1 MYSKP
6 QVTAFNFGV
15 SSFDL
20 WLLSL
25 LRVLLFTLVV
35 LAFCFNKVSVLKRV
49 RQLITPLTVLLVIIF
64 CYSVAKLLASFEF
77 YQDGSP
83 VHGLNTTTTIQATHD
98 QSTDPCTHSNTTTT
112 PSAAIVTTSTEPST
126 PKQPSHP
133 WLWAAVSW
141 SVVCVLLYGILYH
154 RITKIT
160 PHVSLLRNRHLFVNV
175 QSGEETPLLN
185 GDLLKELDDAAGE
198 TKKKA
203 STWKVMWTIVTYTKP
218 DVHLYISGFSFLIIS
233 SSAMSFIPYYTGQII
248 NHIAISPS
256 TEQFERAILIMVGIS
271 IISAVAAGLRGSIL
285 IVANGRLNIAVRRAL
300 FKSLLHQEIAF
311 FDKTETGDLTSRLTS
326 DTTKLSDQI
335 GLNLNILL
343 R

>member
-1 MYSKP
+1 
-6 QVTAFNFGV
+6 V

-35 LAFCFNKVSVLKRV
+35 LAFCFNKVLILKRV
-49 RQLITPLTVLLVIIF
+49 RQLSTPLTVLLIHIF

-83 VHGLNTTTTIQATHD
+83 VHGLNSTITTHD

-112 PSAAIVTTSTEPST
+112 PSAIITTTTTEPSK

-141 SVVCVLLYGILYH
+141 NVVCVLLYGILYH
-154 RITKIT
+154 GITKIT

-175 QSGEETPLLN
+175 QAGEETPLLS
-185 GDLLKELDDAAGE
+185 GDLLKEFSDAGE
-198 TKKKA
+198 MKKKS
-203 STWKVMWTIVTYTKP
+203 STWKVMWKIVTYTKP
-218 DVHLYISGFSFLIIS
+218 NVHLYISGFSFLIIS
-233 SSAMSFIPYYTGQII
+233 SSALSFIPYYTGQII

-285 IVANGRLNIAVRRAL
+285 IVANGRLNITVRKAL

>member
-1 MYSKP
+1 M
-6 QVTAFNFGV
+6 

-25 LRVLLFTLVV
+25 LRMLLFTLVV

-49 RQLITPLTVLLVIIF
+49 KQLTTLYTLLLTLIF
-64 CYSVAKLLASFEF
+64 CFSVAKLLASFEF
-77 YQDGSP
+77 YEDGTP
-83 VHGLNTTTTIQATHD
+83 VHGSNITTSSGQAIQ
-98 QSTDPCTHSNTTTT
+98 PCTHSNTTPCASSTVG
-112 PSAAIVTTSTEPST
+112 PSQPV
-126 PKQPSHP
+126 QPSHP
-133 WLWAAVSW
+133 WLWAAVTW
-141 SVVCVLLYGILYH
+141 TAVCILLYGFLYN
-154 RITKIT
+154 RITKIV

-175 QSGEETPLLN
+175 QGGEETPLLN
-185 GDLLKELDDAAGE
+185 GGQIKEAGDDKEE
-198 TKKKA
+198 TKKA

-218 DVHLYISGFSFLIIS
+218 DIHLYISGFTFLIIS

-271 IISAVAAGLRGSIL
+271 IISAVTAGLRGSIL
-285 IVANGRLNIAVRRAL
+285 IVANGRLNIAVRKAL
-300 FKSLLHQEIAF
+300 FKSLLQQEIGF

-335 GLNLNILL
+335 GLNLNIFL

>member
-1 MYSKP
+1 M
-6 QVTAFNFGV
+6 G
-15 SSFDL
+15 
-20 WLLSL
+20 
-25 LRVLLFTLVV
+25 
-35 LAFCFNKVSVLKRV
+35 
-49 RQLITPLTVLLVIIF
+49 
-64 CYSVAKLLASFEF
+64 
-77 YQDGSP
+77 
-83 VHGLNTTTTIQATHD
+83 
-98 QSTDPCTHSNTTTT
+98 
-112 PSAAIVTTSTEPST
+112 PSQ

-141 SVVCVLLYGILYH
+141 TVVCVVLYGLLYH
-154 RITKIT
+154 RIAKVV
-160 PHVSLLRNRHLFVNV
+160 PHISLLRNRHLFVNV
-175 QSGEETPLLN
+175 QGGEETPLLN
-185 GDLLKELDDAAGE
+185 GSGDLLKGADDDDDEAG
-198 TKKKA
+198 TKKK
-203 STWKVMWTIVTYTKP
+203 STWRVMWTIITYTKP
-218 DVHLYISGFSFLIIS
+218 DIHLYISGFSFLIIS

-285 IVANGRLNIAVRRAL
+285 IVANGRLNIAVRKAL
-300 FKSLLHQEIAF
+300 FKSLLQQEIAF